1 MACYG
6 DLDYERL
13 TKGGF
18 GLGVGL
24 FALGVLGL
32 VLLQPLVG
40 PFPGWEEQLLVDSEA
55 LGIVVAFL
63 SVLLFGIGLP
73 LTE

>member
-1 MACYG
+1 MARYG
-6 DLDYERL
+6 DLDYGRL

-18 GLGVGL
+18 GFGVGL

-32 VLLQPLVG
+32 FLAQPLVG
-40 PFPGWEEQLLVDSEA
+40 PFPGWEEQLLIDSEA
-55 LGIVVAFL
+55 LGIAVAFL
-63 SVLLFGIGLP
+63 SVLLFGIVLP